1 MILRGKTTR
10 AVRAAS
16 SVAARALRRPS
27 ARAYVSTVVLA
38 VMVSTGAGV
47 TSAGAAS
54 TIAPS
59 PEFYL
64 SLGASV
70 SVGVQPVHTYP
81 RGRPTVHGFAN
92 DLVTLERRLGKT
104 LQLTELGCPG
114 ESAIQMINGGDHCRH
129 VGKSQLADAVAF
141 LEAHHGQ
148 RGVVT
153 LDIGFNDVR
162 PCLSDAGINATC
174 LSAAKSGTL
183 IQVERIVTTLK
194 AAAGPNVTFIGV
206 NLYNPYLV
214 AHIMGEYSSNFVS
227 GSVTAI
233 TQMNQILAN
242 AYAETSTRVAN
253 VAGTFSIDSTLRV
266 HHRGLGTVPKN
277 VSQVC
282 TLTWMCRHWPYG
294 PNIHPDNHG
303 YWLIARAISVAL
315 NG

>member
-1 MILRGKTTR
+1 M
-10 AVRAAS
+10 AVL
-16 SVAARALRRPS
+16 VA
-27 ARAYVSTVVLA
+27 
-38 VMVSTGAGV
+38 MVSTGASV
-47 TSAGAAS
+47 ASAGAAN
-54 TIAPS
+54 TVAPT

-104 LQLTELGCPG
+104 LQLTEFGCPG

-129 VGKSQLADAVAF
+129 VGKSQLSDAVAF
-141 LEAHHGQ
+141 LLAHHGQ
-148 RGVVT
+148 RGIVT

-162 PCLSDAGINATC
+162 PCLSDAGIDATC
-174 LSAAKSGTL
+174 LRAAKSSTL
-183 IQVERIVTTLK
+183 TQVERIVTTLK

-206 NLYNPYLV
+206 NLYNPYLA
-214 AHIMGEYSSNFVS
+214 AHIMGAYSSNFVS
-227 GSVTAI
+227 ASVTAI
-233 TQMNQILAN
+233 TQMNQTLAN
-242 AYAETSTRVAN
+242 AYAATSTRVAN
-253 VAGTFSIDSTLRV
+253 VAGAFSIDSTMRV

-282 TLTWMCRHWPYG
+282 TLTWMCHHWPYG

-303 YWLIARAISVAL
+303 YWLIARAIAVAL